1 MGTVT
6 NMYQWK
12 RQRQAPQS
20 LDSSFLPGVPM
31 GARLAYLRAD
41 HAETWAD
48 VEARRRYRSGMTVIG
63 MVMTLAILFIL
74 MYACRA
80 GGIT

>member
-6 NMYQWK
+6 DLTQWK
-12 RQRQAPQS
+12 QQRQAIQS
-20 LDSSFLPGVPM
+20 LDVGFIPGLAM

-74 MYACRA
+74 MYACHA
-80 GGIT
+80 GGIN